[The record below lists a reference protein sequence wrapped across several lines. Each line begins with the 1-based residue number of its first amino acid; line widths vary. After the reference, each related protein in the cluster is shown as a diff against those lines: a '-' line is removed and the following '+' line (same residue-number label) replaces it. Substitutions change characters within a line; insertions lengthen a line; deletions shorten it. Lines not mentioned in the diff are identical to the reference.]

1 MAAPE
6 KVHAMPS
13 TSAETLTLLSQSLA
27 CGADTLALSRW
38 MTGLQWPGR
47 EALCEHATRLR
58 QDGTANDHLRRLNG
72 AGWQLIT
79 RQHDHWPPLLHAV
92 EDAPTLLY
100 VRGNSACLALPQLA
114 MVGARHASPEGCRH
128 AHQFARQLAKQGFVI
143 TSGLALGIDGAAHR
157 GAIDGGQTLAVL
169 AHGPDKL
176 YPARHRALADDIVA
190 AGGALIT
197 EFPPGIPPLRH
208 LFPHRNRLIA
218 GMSLAT
224 LVIEAAIR
232 SGSLV
237 TARLA
242 LELGREVFAMPGAI
256 HNPFSRG
263 CHHLLRDGAHWLE
276 SLDDLAEAFP
286 ELALV
291 AATTPARRQDHPL
304 LAHFHDGINTSDMLL
319 ERSGMDMVTL
329 AQQLSELELKGL
341 ITRASGG
348 YCRSE

>member
-1 MAAPE
+1 
-6 KVHAMPS
+6 MPCVS
-13 TSAETLTLLSQSLA
+13 SDPFTLLARSLT
-27 CGADTLALSRW
+27 CGADTLTLSHW
-38 MTGLQWPGR
+38 LEGDQFAGR
-47 EALCEHATRLR
+47 EALAARAHTLVE
-58 QDGTANDHLRRLNG
+58 DGIVRRRLNQL
-72 AGWQLIT
+72 AESGWQMIT
-79 RQHDHWPPLLHAV
+79 NQHPHWPALLQSV
-92 EDAPTLLY
+92 PDAPALLF
-100 VRGNSACLALPQLA
+100 VRGDTECLSLPQLA

-128 AHQFARQLAKQGFVI
+128 AHEFAAELARQGFVI

-157 GAIDGGQTLAVL
+157 GAVSGGRTLAVL
-169 AHGPDKL
+169 AHGPDKI
-176 YPARHRALADDIVA
+176 YPARHRSMADDIVD

-242 LELGREVFAMPGAI
+242 VEMGREVFAMPGAI

-276 SLDDLAEAFP
+276 SMEDLVEVFP
-286 ELALV
+286 ELALI
-291 AATTPARRQDHPL
+291 ADSTKTRRPDHPL
-304 LAHFHDGINTSDMLL
+304 LTHFRDGINTSDMLL